1 MHEEDLLRLRL
12 LFWRGLTFVVAEE
25 KEMERSE
32 RGQVEEIEE
41 DEEGEEDEEEPMA
54 ERVIIRWRSYLER
67 SD

>member
-1 MHEEDLLRLRL
+1 M

-32 RGQVEEIEE
+32 SGEVEEDGE
-41 DEEGEEDEEEPMA
+41 DEEDEEERMA
-54 ERVIIRWRSYLER
+54 GRVIICWRSYLER